1 MDALIDDDIGVEPDP
16 VFRQVSFDVT
26 DNQVLEQQGDA
37 QPALSFFF
45 YA

>member
-16 VFRQVSFDVT
+16 VFRKVSFDAT
-26 DNQVLEQQGDA
+26 DIQVLEQQGDA
-37 QPALSFFF
+37 HPTFGSF